1 MQKEWLLQGEFS
13 PEQRQQIK
21 ALTER
26 LKCPRLVAELL
37 FRKGLD
43 TPDQIE
49 DFFQPQLGHQHDPFL
64 FPDMGKAV
72 DRILSAI
79 DRGERITIYGD

>member
-49 DFFQPQLGHQHDPFL
+49 DFFQPQLGIS
-64 FPDMGKAV
+64 M
-72 DRILSAI
+72 ILSSFRTWA
-79 DRGERITIYGD
+79 RPWTAS